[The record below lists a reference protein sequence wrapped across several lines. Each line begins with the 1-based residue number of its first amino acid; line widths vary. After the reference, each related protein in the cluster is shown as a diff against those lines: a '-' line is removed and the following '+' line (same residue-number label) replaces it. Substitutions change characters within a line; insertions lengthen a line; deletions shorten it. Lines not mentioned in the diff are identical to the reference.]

1 MAVLEIS
8 ASREAVIASSV
19 ICFVVLSFYFL
30 AVLYSGH
37 RTSWGGYQPVVSLLV
52 ARCWYRVFKPWLF
65 IQVLLIVHG
74 GSLGRMWFHLLSWGG
89 QGKCFKGH
97 QLGST
102 LHLEA
107 PLLICFFPLL
117 YFGLCQEERRT
128 CRLQPPDIPALGVTK
143 QISQPPEPAGF
154 SHHMKRGGQPF
165 PHPPWR

>member
-1 MAVLEIS
+1 M
-8 ASREAVIASSV
+8 
-19 ICFVVLSFYFL
+19 
-30 AVLYSGH
+30 
-37 RTSWGGYQPVVSLLV
+37 VSLLV

-89 QGKCFKGH
+89 QGKSPIRSPI
-97 QLGST
+97 GST

-128 CRLQPPDIPALGVTK
+128 CRLRPPDTPALGVTK
-143 QISQPPEPAGF
+143 QISQPPEPAGS
-154 SHHMKRGGQPF
+154 SHHREKRGGQPF
-165 PHPPWR
+165 PHPPWRRGWSVMNSDL